1 MQSRK
6 FWRALRKSLTERSEF
21 QKLFKKDAD
30 IAKDLTENAL
40 AAIFNVNN
48 LLKNLDFI
56 FNRVFGKRSNVKNKD
71 SPIFPALEGR
81 EFLGRAFHLRQ
92 FSLQLP
98 ERDSQNPGGFAAVA
112 AGGVHHKTHMRRI
125 VFP

>member
-6 FWRALRKSLTERSEF
+6 LWRALRKSLTEGSGF

-30 IAKDLTENAL
+30 IAKDLTENEL

-56 FNRVFGKRSNVKNKD
+56 FHRVLEEKEQSCLVFLSQEFGDK
-71 SPIFPALEGR
+71 PIRATILE
-81 EFLGRAFHLRQ
+81 
-92 FSLQLP
+92 
-98 ERDSQNPGGFAAVA
+98 
-112 AGGVHHKTHMRRI
+112 
-125 VFP
+125 